1 VRKLLQEWLPVRGAA
16 ALAMAALCL
25 GTSDPCR
32 AQRQLQF
39 GVGTHISAVEPTRTE
54 LATLD
59 ATFRDDVPWSR
70 IERTPGHLEYAA
82 SFSSLDQIV
91 TDALK
96 RNKQPL
102 IVLPNGNKIYDG
114 GGQVTS
120 PEAVAAYARYA
131 QFVAHQLKGRVTQFE
146 IWNEWE
152 EGSGA
157 PKNAPNKGDPVA
169 YANLLRAAYPAVK
182 AGNPDAVVIA
192 GAIAGSD
199 TPWVQ
204 KFVQAGGLRYL
215 DGFSIHPYVHCNAAV
230 PGAPTHL
237 NISSL
242 PKHVAA
248 GGSALV
254 SASTSAELR
263 PIGGTPE
270 QSIALVDQLKTT
282 LDGVSAGRPIPI
294 YVTEIGWPTSV
305 GQCGIPDAVAA
316 AYLQRFMLL
325 AAARPYIAGVWW
337 YDLVDDGPDP
347 GNREHRFGLLHQDH
361 TPKPAYNALAALKP
375 ILESHQIPLETLG
388 TNGEVVISGRRS
400 DGKEFYSAWLPTN
413 SPTETRPWSQGAKL
427 SGTGFRVAASAATP
441 GSTSGIAISAV
452 PTMLVHE

>member
-1 VRKLLQEWLPVRGAA
+1 VRKLQRLVWVRGGAV
-16 ALAMAALCL
+16 LAMALLCL

-39 GVGTHISAVEPTRTE
+39 GVGTHTGSVEPERSA
-54 LATLD
+54 LAALD
-59 ATFRDDVPWSR
+59 ATLRDDVEWFR
-70 IERTPGHLEYAA
+70 IERPPGHLEYAA
-82 SFSSLDQIV
+82 SFSSLDQV
-91 TDALK
+91 VSDVLK

-102 IVLPNGNKIYDG
+102 IVLPKGNKFYDD

-131 QFVAHQLKGRVTQFE
+131 QFVAHHLKGRVSQFE

-152 EGSGA
+152 EGGGA
-157 PKNAPNKGDPVA
+157 AKNAPNKGDPVA
-169 YANLLRAAYPAVK
+169 YANLLRATYPAVK

-199 TPWVQ
+199 APWVQ
-204 KFVQAGGLRYL
+204 KFAQAGGLQYL

-242 PKHVAA
+242 PKHATA
-248 GGSALV
+248 DGGAVL

-263 PIGGTPE
+263 PMGGTPE
-270 QSIALVDQLKTT
+270 QSMALVDQLKTT
-282 LDGVSAGRPIPI
+282 LDGLSAGRTIPI

-305 GQCGIPDAVAA
+305 AKCGVPEAVAA

-325 AAARPYIAGVWW
+325 AAARPYVAGVWW
-337 YDLVDDGPDP
+337 YDLFDDGPDP
-347 GNREHRFGLLHQDH
+347 GNPEHRFGLLHQDH
-361 TPKPAYNALAALKP
+361 TPKSAYNAMAALKS
-375 ILESHQIPLETLG
+375 ILESHEVPIETLG
-388 TNGEVVISGRRS
+388 TNGEIVVSGKRS

-413 SPTETRPWSQGAKL
+413 SPTETRPWPQGAKL

-441 GSTSGIAISAV
+441 TSTSGIAIGAV
-452 PTMLVHE
+452 PTVLVHE